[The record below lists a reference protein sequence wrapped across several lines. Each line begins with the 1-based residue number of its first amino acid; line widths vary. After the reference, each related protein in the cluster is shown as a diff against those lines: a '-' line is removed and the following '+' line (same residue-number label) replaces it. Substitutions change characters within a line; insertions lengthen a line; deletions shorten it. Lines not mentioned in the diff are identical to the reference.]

1 MGSRQG
7 NITLFISPAI
17 TGSVY
22 MQFFFKPKIL
32 LDTSNGSS
40 LPFPEQA
47 GLRSLF
53 SSSFSIMT
61 NFLIAA
67 STDKPAQVH

>member
-1 MGSRQG
+1 
-7 NITLFISPAI
+7 
-17 TGSVY
+17 

-32 LDTSNGSS
+32 LNTSDGSG

-47 GLRSLF
+47 GLRSLI
-53 SSSFSIMT
+53 SSSFSITT